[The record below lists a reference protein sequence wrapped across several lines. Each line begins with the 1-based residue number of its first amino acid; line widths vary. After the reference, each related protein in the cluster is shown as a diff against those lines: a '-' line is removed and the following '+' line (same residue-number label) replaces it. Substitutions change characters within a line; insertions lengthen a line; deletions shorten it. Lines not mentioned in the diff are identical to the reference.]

1 MEILG
6 NFLGNEFQIGPLVSI
21 FLSCYFFVG
30 DGIKLVLMC
39 QLELNLDGT
48 FVLGLELRLCL
59 LFSSSTE
66 NQSMLSCFICKGNNI
81 IKLLYKVTD
90 RGKASM
96 TKLLTETGDK
106 ASLEKFKKSLFYHAS
121 SKLRILNTL
130 NASSRKRVHDE
141 QEGSRKK
148 SKDYAPKTKL
158 PKLAKINAFCSM
170 SLLLFISITP
180 IL

>member
-1 MEILG
+1 
-6 NFLGNEFQIGPLVSI
+6 
-21 FLSCYFFVG
+21 
-30 DGIKLVLMC
+30 MC

-59 LFSSSTE
+59 LFSCSTE
-66 NQSMLSCFICKGNNI
+66 NQSMLSYFICKGSN

-141 QEGSRKK
+141 
-148 SKDYAPKTKL
+148 
-158 PKLAKINAFCSM
+158 
-170 SLLLFISITP
+170 
-180 IL
+180 